1 MTVICDFRW
10 GSGLLAGR
18 PGVAAGRERGS
29 MPWTVSLHGAAG
41 PVRGLLSSNK
51 APVRRSAGRWAAR
64 APQRRAGFRAVRP
77 WERGIAPVVLCSHGR
92 ACASSGRTR
101 QSVHGLPEDGTNR
114 MPFGVRRTADAS
126 ASWTKGRR
134 RGARLRGGGLR
145 SASIRIAARVT
156 TARRILS
163 AQRAGRLESV
173 RRRVVRRRT
182 DRAHIGLRSHRIDL
196 TGWPPGLCSAIHWRI
211 PE

>member
-1 MTVICDFRW
+1 MTVICDVRW
-10 GSGLLAGR
+10 ESGLLAGR
-18 PGVAAGRERGS
+18 PSVATGRERGS
-29 MPWTVSLHGAAG
+29 MPWTISLHGAAG
-41 PVRGLLSSNK
+41 PVRGLRSSNK

-114 MPFGVRRTADAS
+114 MPFGVRRTVDAS

-134 RGARLRGGGLR
+134 RGARLRGRPCAPPRSGSPLASRPRGGYCPR
-145 SASIRIAARVT
+145 NERAGWNPCEGASSDGGRIAL
-156 TARRILS
+156 I
-163 AQRAGRLESV
+163 SV
-173 RRRVVRRRT
+173 F
-182 DRAHIGLRSHRIDL
+182 AHTELI
-196 TGWPPGLCSAIHWRI
+196 
-211 PE
+211 